1 MFKDPST
8 IWIEVLVLVG
18 VISFVALVLG
28 RYIYKKIHHIPTG
41 DCACHHINK
50 KKILKQYRKGK
61 L

>member
-1 MFKDPST
+1 MFENPNT
-8 IWIEVLVLVG
+8 IWLEVLVLVG
-18 VISFVALVLG
+18 AIALVVSVLA